1 MASFSYVDLSTLKV
15 FSRLVYGRLD
25 CVPTSLLR
33 VGGGPPKEIFRDPKE
48 SKVFC
53 TGMLLECPFASHG
66 YLKR

>member
-33 VGGGPPKEIFRDPKE
+33 VRGGPPKEIFRDPKE
-48 SKVFC
+48 SKCFVPAC
-53 TGMLLECPFASHG
+53 YYNALLPAMDI
-66 YLKR
+66 